1 VSKTSFTKGDRVLKE
16 KVLNIRNALGT
27 VEKITS
33 EYVVVL
39 WDDVNGHWHYTK
51 SQAET
56 LELLEEEQEAP
67 HD

>member
-1 VSKTSFTKGDRVLKE
+1 MSKTGFTKGDRVLKE

-27 VEKITS
+27 VEKITA

-39 WDDVNGHWHYTK
+39 WDDANGYWHYTK

>member
-1 VSKTSFTKGDRVLKE
+1 MSKTSFTKGDRVLKE

>member
-1 VSKTSFTKGDRVLKE
+1 MSKTSFAKGDRVLKE

-56 LELLEEEQEAP
+56 LELLEEEQEALP
-67 HD
+67 

>member
-1 VSKTSFTKGDRVLKE
+1 VTKISFTKGDRVLKE
-16 KVLNIRNALGT
+16 KVLNVRNALGT
-27 VEKITS
+27 VEKITA

-39 WDDVNGHWHYTK
+39 WDGVNGYWHYTK

-56 LELLEEEQEAP
+56 LELLEEEQEVS